1 MCQFRVHRVM
11 VSKFIPDLCNAIYQC
26 LQIRSS
32 VEKWEKIA
40 NQTYKRWEFSIAFA
54 TADGKDIT
62 YFIHKEELRFLHL
75 NRVCSLTLLARVEYD
90 CQFTNVHCVKS
101 VQIRSYFWSVFSH
114 IRNEYGEILRMNMER
129 YFVSLRIQSK
139 FGKTRT
145 RNNSVGCQECISDKG
160 VYANS
165 LLKDAFV
172 NSHFN
177 LPLPKP
183 LPDIRGGSRATTT
196 SKMECLVKRVNGFQP
211 LTIIT
216 KRSILDVAAAL
227 DPPLDIEEVICFWA
241 TKLQHFPLCCRWYIS
256 IIFL

>member
-1 MCQFRVHRVM
+1 M
-11 VSKFIPDLCNAIYQC
+11 SKYGVISGPY
-26 LQIRSS
+26 
-32 VEKWEKIA
+32 VP
-40 NQTYKRWEFSIAFA
+40 AF
-54 TADGKDIT
+54 G
-62 YFIHKEELRFLHL
+62 
-75 NRVCSLTLLARVEYD
+75 
-90 CQFTNVHCVKS
+90 
-101 VQIRSYFWSVFSH
+101 
-114 IRNEYGEILRMNMER
+114 MNMER

-196 SKMECLVKRVNGFQP
+196 SKMECLVKIVNGFQP

-227 DPPLDIEEVICFWA
+227 DPPLDIEEVICF
-241 TKLQHFPLCCRWYIS
+241 
-256 IIFL
+256 

>member
-1 MCQFRVHRVM
+1 MIANLQMFTAWK
-11 VSKFIPDLCNAIYQC
+11 VSKYGVISGP
-26 LQIRSS
+26 
-32 VEKWEKIA
+32 
-40 NQTYKRWEFSIAFA
+40 
-54 TADGKDIT
+54 
-62 YFIHKEELRFLHL
+62 YFPTF
-75 NRVCSLTLLARVEYD
+75 
-90 CQFTNVHCVKS
+90 
-101 VQIRSYFWSVFSH
+101 
-114 IRNEYGEILRMNMER
+114 GMNMER

-216 KRSILDVAAAL
+216 KRSILDV
-227 DPPLDIEEVICFWA
+227 ICFWA